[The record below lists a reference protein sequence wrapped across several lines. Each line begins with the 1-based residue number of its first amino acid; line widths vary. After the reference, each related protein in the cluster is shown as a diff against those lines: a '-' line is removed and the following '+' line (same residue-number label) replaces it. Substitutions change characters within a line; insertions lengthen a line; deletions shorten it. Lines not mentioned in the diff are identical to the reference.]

1 MTKRY
6 NEVMRKRVLGPAP
19 LPSDSQDIREWFKL
33 QEMAEVEVTSE
44 ADGYP
49 IESAFTFGA
58 GPGWRAASP
67 GKQRVRLV
75 FDQPQSIKRIRLQF
89 NEPEVARTQEF
100 SVQWSGGGA
109 GDPLKEVVRQQWTF
123 SPHGSEIESE
133 DYKVDL
139 KAVSILELTI
149 DPDLGAG
156 EAVATLADWRL
167 A

>member
-6 NEVMRKRVLGPAP
+6 NEVMRKRVLRPAP
-19 LPSDSQDIREWFKL
+19 LPSDSQDSREWLKL
-33 QEMAEVEVTSE
+33 QEIAEVEVTSE

-67 GKQRVRLV
+67 GKQRVRVV

-100 SVQWSGGGA
+100 SVQWFGGA
-109 GDPLKEVVRQQWTF
+109 GDPSKEVVRQQWNF
-123 SPHGSEIESE
+123 SPHGSEIES
-133 DYKVDL
+133 V
-139 KAVSILELTI
+139 ELTI
-149 DPDLGAG
+149 DPDLGTG
-156 EAVATLADWRL
+156 EAIATLADWRL